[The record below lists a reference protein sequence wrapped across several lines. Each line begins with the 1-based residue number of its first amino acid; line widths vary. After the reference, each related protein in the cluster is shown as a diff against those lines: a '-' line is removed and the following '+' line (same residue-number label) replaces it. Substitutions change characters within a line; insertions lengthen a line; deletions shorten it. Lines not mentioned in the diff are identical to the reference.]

1 MAFQPSSVSGQK
13 PCIHPCCL
21 SLTHIQTSSHDQ
33 FFPLYGYHP
42 GPDYHPIFPGL
53 LQWPPVLS
61 LSFCIAP
68 QQSLLHTRGHSH
80 CLKAL
85 HYACL
90 CQECPSGFP
99 SLLEKNQ
106 GPYSGLE
113 ASYNLICDF
122 FMLWVLLPLSYLTLL
137 WPHWPHFCALKCQV
151 HSDLRAYSVTM
162 PGTLFPKVPT

>member
-21 SLTHIQTSSHDQ
+21 SLTHIQTSSQSCPSYDQ
-33 FFPLYGYHP
+33 FFSLCGYHP

-53 LQWPPVLS
+53 SQWPPVLS

-68 QQSLLHTRGHSH
+68 QQFLLHTRGHSH

-85 HYACL
+85 HYAWL

-113 ASYNLICDF
+113 ALNNLICDF
-122 FMLWVLLPLSYLTLL
+122 FMLWVLLPL
-137 WPHWPHFCALKCQV
+137 
-151 HSDLRAYSVTM
+151 
-162 PGTLFPKVPT
+162 